1 MANLTAKQRIEEL
14 QKLIKSKKV
23 DDEEKAMY
31 AMQILAIREAVNA
44 ERGGKNL
51 DAQVTPELLRQ
62 AENRAKDLNRELYYA
77 LQIND
82 PSYEKAGMKAF
93 QKYIFSNAT
102 KGHGGQMMENYNM
115 IMRKKLNFETREEA
129 LPEDMDVRRM
139 PTAKE
144 RIEVLQQQLRIEG
157 FDIGEDNR
165 RRCLAGILAAR
176 ESVGAV
182 RGGKNLKNTIPDAKR
197 FNRQA
202 AEFDLKLSVLD
213 EKEMEKL
220 NQLAIKG
227 HGGEMKEFVD
237 GIFKSPEFQNKF
249 KAEMDRQRS
258 KLVDRR
264 LKAVATVLRDPPK
277 GRNDRESELIMD
289 SLISDMLYIRFVG
302 DKGMSPQDTREALN
316 SDVGRFVSTQEI
328 MKTEEFKIFKE
339 QLSKKPEIMEK
350 VKQGN
355 VKALFDTFDLAAKQ
369 VFDQQA
375 QQSKKTE
382 SPTVQQTT
390 PQKDVQASL

>member
-23 DDEEKAMY
+23 DDNEKAMY

-51 DAQVTPELLRQ
+51 DAQLTPEMLRQ
-62 AENRAKDLNRELYYA
+62 AENRAEDLSQELYNA
-77 LQIND
+77 LQIDD
-82 PSYEKAGMKAF
+82 PSYEKAGRKAF

-102 KGHGGQMMENYNM
+102 KGHGGQMMENYDM
-115 IMRKKLNFETREEA
+115 IMRKKLNYDLREEA

-144 RIEVLQQQLRIEG
+144 RIEVLQQQLRMED

-165 RRCLAGILAAR
+165 RKCLAGILAAR
-176 ESVGAV
+176 ESVGAI
-182 RGGKNLKNTIPDAKR
+182 RGGKNLKNTIPDAQK

-202 AEFDLKLSVLD
+202 AEFNLKLSVLG
-213 EKEMEKL
+213 EEEIEKL
-220 NQLAIKG
+220 GRLAVKG

-237 GIFKSPEFQNKF
+237 GIFKSPEFQSKY
-249 KAEMDRQRS
+249 KAEMDKQRS
-258 KLVDRR
+258 ELVNKR

-277 GRNDRESELIMD
+277 GRDAKESELIQD
-289 SLISDMLYIRFVG
+289 SLITDMLYIRFVG
-302 DKGMSPQDTREALN
+302 DKGMNSQDTREALN

-328 MKTEEFKIFKE
+328 MKTEAFKTFKE

-355 VKALFDTFDLAAKQ
+355 VNALFDTFDLSAKQ
-369 VFDQQA
+369 VAGKKA
-375 QQSKKTE
+375 QQEKRPNT
-382 SPTVQQTT
+382 PTVQKNT
-390 PQKDVQASL
+390 PRKDVQASL